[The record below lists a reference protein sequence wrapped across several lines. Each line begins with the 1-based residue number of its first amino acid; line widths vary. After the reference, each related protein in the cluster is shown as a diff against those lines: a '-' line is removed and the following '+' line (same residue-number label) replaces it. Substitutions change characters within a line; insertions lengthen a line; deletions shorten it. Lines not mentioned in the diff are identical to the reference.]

1 MQMTTPIEKR
11 ELSQPEASLT
21 EDAIRSLESLIS
33 DIPEPL
39 FIADSESETIL
50 LVNNSAMKRLFGLNP
65 TGLPVEDV
73 LGREALSGQGTHLY
87 FSNRWY
93 TLEKKSFDLLGNRY
107 LKILLREKAG
117 LPGPESIKAMQNMIS
132 VLLHRFRSP
141 LTGMMGFVDIL
152 NLNAPDSR
160 SEKHLSN
167 LESGIDYLY
176 DMLDELEY
184 FLQLDSLSHRSHFD
198 PSDMVADILS
208 RFPEEEA
215 ERVTVAN
222 DLQQHFFSCREKVS
236 KILSLLIDNAIRHS
250 EHDSDISISI
260 ESPSAVHV
268 INHGYEISREEQ
280 EWIFEPFTTSTADR
294 MGNGLP
300 LAQILAASIGAS
312 VDLVTGQESTTF
324 ILMLP
329 PGSNGANRN

>member
-1 MQMTTPIEKR
+1 MTTPIEKR
-11 ELSQPEASLT
+11 GLSQSESRLTNDLICSLK
-21 EDAIRSLESLIS
+21 SLIS

-50 LVNNSAMKRLFGLNP
+50 LLNNSAMERLFGFNP
-65 TGLPVEDV
+65 TGLPLGDV
-73 LGREALSGQGTHLY
+73 LDRDALSGQSNHLY

-93 TLEKKSFDLLGNRY
+93 TLEKKSFDLLGDRY

-152 NLNAPDSR
+152 NLDARDSR

-176 DMLDELEY
+176 EMLDELEY

-198 PSDMVADILS
+198 PAEMVSGILS
-208 RFPEEEA
+208 GFTDEVKG
-215 ERVTVAN
+215 RVTVEN
-222 DLQQHFFSCREKVS
+222 DEQQYFFSCRKKVS

-250 EHDSDISISI
+250 EHDSDITVSI
-260 ESPSAVHV
+260 ESPSSVFV
-268 INHGYEISREEQ
+268 TNHGYEISQEEQ
-280 EWIFEPFTTSTADR
+280 EWIFEPFTTSAADR

-329 PGSNGANRN
+329 PGSKGSNSG